1 MNWYETLVLCTDLSI
16 GTIKTSRTNWYG
28 TKLSSLALRYGFAM
42 KTSTHLITLATTTE
56 KLLNKLNFKFAPC
69 IANTHTS
76 IYIFLKRN
84 DMSITIL
91 QHFYNKS

>member
-42 KTSTHLITLATTTE
+42 KTSTHLITLATTTA

-69 IANTHTS
+69 IANTHTP
-76 IYIFLKRN
+76 IYIFLK
-84 DMSITIL
+84 DSAVICG
-91 QHFYNKS
+91 S